1 MEQFLKV
8 GVITSTHGIR
18 GEVKVFPTTDDPE
31 RFRSLKSLYLQTRT
45 GRQELK
51 IGGVKFF
58 KQMVI
63 LRFLG
68 IDSINEVEQYKG
80 FELFVPREE
89 AVPLGENEYYIAD
102 LIGMEVYTEEDQLLG
117 TLRDV
122 METGANDVYCVET
135 KNYGEVLIPAIRQC
149 IMKVDVEAGKMIV
162 HLLPGLIEDK

>member
-63 LRFLG
+63 LRF
-68 IDSINEVEQYKG
+68 Q
-80 FELFVPREE
+80 
-89 AVPLGENEYYIAD
+89 
-102 LIGMEVYTEEDQLLG
+102 
-117 TLRDV
+117 
-122 METGANDVYCVET
+122 
-135 KNYGEVLIPAIRQC
+135 
-149 IMKVDVEAGKMIV
+149 
-162 HLLPGLIEDK
+162 